1 MTKTTTMRV
10 DAKVKT
16 ALTIIAGEVQAEQA
30 IHNLSTNEALW
41 LFIGK
46 HRPDITE
53 RVMTLMEAQQQEA
66 EGQSS

>member
-16 ALTIIAGEVQAEQA
+16 ALTIIAGEVQAEKA
-30 IHNLSTNEALW
+30 IHNLSTADALW
-41 LFIGK
+41 LFIEK

-53 RVMTLMEAQQQEA
+53 RVMSIIDEYQEDIENQA
-66 EGQSS
+66 S